1 MNFLLVGLGGAL
13 GAMARY
19 GLSAWFQ
26 RRAGDSFPWGTFV
39 VNLVGCLAIG
49 AVLYGV
55 EERAWLGPQA
65 RLFAAAGVIGGF
77 TTFSAFGFETLQ
89 LVQGGR
95 WGWACAYAAG
105 SVVLGL
111 AAVWMGRAL
120 MRLVAA

>member
-19 GLSAWFQ
+19 GLSSLIQ
-26 RRAGDSFPWGTFV
+26 RRAGDAFPWGTLV

-49 AVLYGV
+49 AVLHGV

-89 LVQGGR
+89 LMQGGR
-95 WGWACAYAAG
+95 WGWAFAYAAG

-111 AAVWMGRAL
+111 TMVWLGRAL
-120 MRLVAA
+120 VRLAVA

>member
-19 GLSAWFQ
+19 GLSAWVE